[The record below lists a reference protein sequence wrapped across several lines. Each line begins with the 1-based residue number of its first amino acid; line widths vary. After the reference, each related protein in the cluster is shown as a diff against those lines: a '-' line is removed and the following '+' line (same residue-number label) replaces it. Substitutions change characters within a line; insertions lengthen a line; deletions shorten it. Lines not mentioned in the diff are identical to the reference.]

1 MAKCRNCN
9 LEVLDET
16 DTCPLCKSI
25 LIPGD
30 PVENMY
36 PDVKVR
42 MRKMK
47 LITNLYLFV
56 AICLELLLIVINI
69 FTTSQIWW
77 SIITGLILLYFY
89 LVLRYAVLGTAGY
102 RSKIFILVLIAI
114 LSCVAIDMVIGY
126 QGWSINYVLPFGI
139 LLVDVIILGCMFF
152 IRRNWR
158 SYMMFQIMMI
168 ICSIIPIVLYLV
180 EWEKHI
186 YLAFLPFVI
195 SVLMFVGTLII
206 GDRKA
211 RNELKRRFHI

>member
-30 PVENMY
+30 PLENMY

-47 LITNLYLFV
+47 LITNLYLFC
-56 AICLELLLIVINI
+56 AICLELLLIGINI

-77 SIITGLILLYFY
+77 SMITGLILLYFY

-102 RSKIFILVLIAI
+102 RSKIFVLVLIAG
-114 LSCVAIDMVIGY
+114 LSCIVIDMVIGY

-139 LLVDVIILGCMFF
+139 ILVDIIILCCMFF
-152 IRRNWR
+152 IRRNWQ
-158 SYMMFQIMMI
+158 SYMMFQIMMM
-168 ICSIIPIVLYLV
+168 ICSIIPIMLYLF
-180 EWEKHI
+180 EMEKHFF
-186 YLAFLPFVI
+186 LSFLPFIV
-195 SVLMFVGTLII
+195 STLMFVGTLII
-206 GDRKA
+206 GDRRA
-211 RNELKRRFHI
+211 RNELRRRFHI